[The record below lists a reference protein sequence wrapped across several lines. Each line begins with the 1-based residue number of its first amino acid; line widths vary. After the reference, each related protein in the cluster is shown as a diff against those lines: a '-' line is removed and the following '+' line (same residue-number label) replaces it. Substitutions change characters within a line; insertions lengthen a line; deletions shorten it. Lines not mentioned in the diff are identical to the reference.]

1 MKKTI
6 KMILLV
12 IGITILTSG
21 CDLTNEVN
29 SYTTSNVSD
38 NFYVYTDPE
47 TCVEYFV
54 SYGTYNIGNFLPRYN
69 ADGTLKLNGVCV
81 NDNKNY

>member
-21 CDLTNEVN
+21 CEVTSGVNE
-29 SYTTSNVSD
+29 YTTSNVFGD
-38 NFYVYTDPE
+38 FYIYTDTE

-54 SYGTYNIGNFLPRYN
+54 SKGSYNRGNFQPRYN
-69 ADGTLKLNGVCV
+69 VDGTLKLNEVCV
-81 NDNKNY
+81 NDN

>member
-21 CDLTNEVN
+21 CEVASEVN
-29 SYTTSNVSD
+29 EYTINSISNY
-38 NFYVYTDPE
+38 FYVYTDPE

-54 SYGTYNIGNFLPRYN
+54 SYGTYNMGNFQPRYN
-69 ADGTLKLNGVCV
+69 VDGTLKLNEVCV
-81 NDNKNY
+81 NERC